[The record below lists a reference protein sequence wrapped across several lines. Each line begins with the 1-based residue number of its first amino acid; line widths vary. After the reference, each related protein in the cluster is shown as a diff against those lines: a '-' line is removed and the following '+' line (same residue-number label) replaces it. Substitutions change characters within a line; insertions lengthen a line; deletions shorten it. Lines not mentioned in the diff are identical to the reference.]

1 MDRTVQVLGRQVA
14 HTDIVRV
21 FVIISLSLCCI
32 LITAIS
38 LAQNTGAVYTQL
50 FYFPIIYG
58 TYFYTKKGLY
68 LSGACALAYEVL
80 SYYYV
85 YPNPVDLISTTAQAI
100 LFILVAVVVAYFTEK
115 VNTSEARYRSIFES
129 SLMGIILF
137 DQNSFAIKLT
147 NTCVEDML
155 GYTEEE
161 LRSKTFTSLFSTPEE
176 QRVFFERL
184 GSSADITNFQTR
196 FRKKDGEA
204 IWVTLSWRRVTE
216 NMVSTSII
224 DINSRKL
231 AEQAAEESAA
241 RYRQVTENSPTGIV
255 ILRDQKIEYSNPA
268 FTQFSGYTPAEL
280 AGKDFLTLVQEEDR
294 AEFFRFISTEGGKGD
309 QPEIRECRVITKS
322 GGTRLGALFF
332 TSIIHRGSPALLI
345 NLVDTTERQQLKERI
360 QKDTEL
366 RHGIISTVA
375 HELRTPLQPIMGYLN
390 LLTQDPKTYGV
401 TDETRAILDRCAK
414 SVDRESQIINQML
427 ELSVL
432 DAGKIP
438 LSYSQVNVRDLLSTI
453 VSTGGYASKGDLTI
467 DAPEETVMDI
477 DESKISVVIDSMLS
491 NAVNY
496 SKPPRKIRVSYQ
508 FSNAEQMHRIS
519 IQDNGVGITNS
530 QLDEIF
536 EPFNLPAAGSQAR
549 KPDRVGLS
557 LSIAKKYVQMH
568 GGFIS
573 VDSIVNLGSTFTI
586 HLPKTPPKAAEAGQ
600 L

>member
-1 MDRTVQVLGRQVA
+1 
-14 HTDIVRV
+14 
-21 FVIISLSLCCI
+21 
-32 LITAIS
+32 
-38 LAQNTGAVYTQL
+38 
-50 FYFPIIYG
+50 
-58 TYFYTKKGLY
+58 
-68 LSGACALAYEVL
+68 
-80 SYYYV
+80 
-85 YPNPVDLISTTAQAI
+85 
-100 LFILVAVVVAYFTEK
+100 
-115 VNTSEARYRSIFES
+115 
-129 SLMGIILF
+129 
-137 DQNSFAIKLT
+137 
-147 NTCVEDML
+147 
-155 GYTEEE
+155 
-161 LRSKTFTSLFSTPEE
+161 
-176 QRVFFERL
+176 
-184 GSSADITNFQTR
+184 
-196 FRKKDGEA
+196 
-204 IWVTLSWRRVTE
+204 
-216 NMVSTSII
+216 
-224 DINSRKL
+224 
-231 AEQAAEESAA
+231 
-241 RYRQVTENSPTGIV
+241 
-255 ILRDQKIEYSNPA
+255 
-268 FTQFSGYTPAEL
+268 
-280 AGKDFLTLVQEEDR
+280 
-294 AEFFRFISTEGGKGD
+294 
-309 QPEIRECRVITKS
+309 
-322 GGTRLGALFF
+322 
-332 TSIIHRGSPALLI
+332 
-345 NLVDTTERQQLKERI
+345 VDTTERQQLKERI